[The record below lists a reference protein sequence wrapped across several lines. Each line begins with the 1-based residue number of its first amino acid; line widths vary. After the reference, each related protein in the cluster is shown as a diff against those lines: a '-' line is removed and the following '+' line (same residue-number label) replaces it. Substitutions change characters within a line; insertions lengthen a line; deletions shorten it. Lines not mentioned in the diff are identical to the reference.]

1 MNYPD
6 ISRDPPRDDELAA
19 MLVTALPD
27 GADEMD
33 GARLRTAIMTRARDH
48 LARLRRQPLWWEYA
62 ASWAKPA
69 VPLALAAALA
79 LAFVLGSIP
88 MPASS
93 PATEVAVA
101 TLPSLED
108 VLTHQ
113 LPDAEYNLLL
123 SRSGDTDALLNFA
136 LQESR

>member
-6 ISRDPPRDDELAA
+6 ISRDPPRDDELATLLA
-19 MLVTALPD
+19 AALPD

-33 GARLRTAIMTRARDH
+33 GARLRVAIVARARDH
-48 LARLRRQPLWWEYA
+48 LARLRHQPLWWEYA
-62 ASWAKPA
+62 AGWARPA
-69 VPLALAAALA
+69 VPLALAAGLA
-79 LAFVLGSIP
+79 LAYLVGS
-88 MPASS
+88 MPLPERS
-93 PATEVAVA
+93 PATEVAVV
-101 TLPSLED
+101 TLPTIED
-108 VLTHQ
+108 VLTHP